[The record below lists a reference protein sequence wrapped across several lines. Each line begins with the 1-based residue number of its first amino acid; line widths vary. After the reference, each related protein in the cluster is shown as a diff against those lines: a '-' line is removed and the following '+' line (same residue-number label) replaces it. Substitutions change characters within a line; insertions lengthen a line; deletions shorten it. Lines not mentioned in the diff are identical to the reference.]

1 MQISEETAD
10 FSAMTD
16 SALLERRAEMR
27 AQLALLSPQS
37 PEHLRLTFLYDV
49 STEEVNERAR
59 AAWSRQK
66 PGDQ

>member
-1 MQISEETAD
+1 MPTSEETAD

-27 AQLALLSPQS
+27 QQLALLSPQS

-66 PGDQ
+66 QEDQ